1 VSILWNYE
9 HAPVRRVAMCEEQP
23 EGTKA
28 TEVAT
33 TREPYYGSAIQKQ
46 KDRYWRQHI
55 RIKPSNSRMVAK
67 SEKRK
72 KGKAQRQARKKN
84 R

>member
-9 HAPVRRVAMCEEQP
+9 HAPVRRVAMSDEQL
-23 EGTKA
+23 EG
-28 TEVAT
+28 
-33 TREPYYGSAIQKQ
+33 EPYYGSAIQKQ
-46 KDRYWRQHI
+46 KDRYWRRHI
-55 RIKPSNSRMVAK
+55 RIKPSNSRVVAK